1 MPGISGS
8 VFASRARALR
18 PGLRVLFMSG
28 YERAG
33 APEQGWP
40 QEEHVIAKPFSRASL
55 LARVSQ
61 TLADIPVS

>member
-8 VFASRARALR
+8 VFAARARALR
-18 PGLRVLFMSG
+18 PGLRVLYMSG
-28 YERAG
+28 YERSG
-33 APEQGWP
+33 APEEGWP
-40 QEEHVIAKPFSRASL
+40 HEEHVIAKPFSRAAL